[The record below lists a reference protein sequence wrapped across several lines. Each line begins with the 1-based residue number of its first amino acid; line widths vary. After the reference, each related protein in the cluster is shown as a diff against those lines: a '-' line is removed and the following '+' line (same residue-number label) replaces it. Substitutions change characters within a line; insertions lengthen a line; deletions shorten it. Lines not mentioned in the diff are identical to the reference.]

1 MQQRQPHRVVP
12 STPNLVVSRDGH
24 PFATADSTPAAPA
37 AGGKAS
43 VSVHITPALD
53 ISTGADGAGVG
64 GVRGGFG
71 AAVAAASGL
80 PNSTGG
86 IAAGHLQSGTGH
98 AVNYPPSINSST
110 AGGHGRS
117 GSGGA
122 GGSGSGSLAGASGAA
137 PPPPP
142 LLPIGIPPRPSPSRN
157 LSSVHLP
164 LLAAD
169 HDSADDDTHEYRS
182 RPPYKASS
190 LLSMFI
196 PKPGPRTRLHPF
208 LLLPAFICGMLLTW
222 TGRPSDAARRI
233 VTSTLPSDYVAIAS
247 GRPNYTVHP
256 SGHLYVDPAA
266 LHASGD
272 SSPLALLDSDEA
284 SVRAMRHPI
293 HDLIQNATREWD
305 AKRARQSKT
314 LVEAVREYK
323 RRHKRNPP
331 KGFDKWF
338 EFAQA
343 NNVVLIDE
351 FDQTFNDI
359 LPFWAL
365 PPSVIAN
372 RSQVVQTDPN
382 AITLQII
389 NGKVEVAGTF
399 TEHPRAR
406 DQSGLMKRWT
416 KHVDDVNI
424 TMSGHDGPS
433 IMMDWGTRQKHI
445 DAAKAGKLLTQEE
458 ADAVDEDAAWWGF
471 PLACPPDSRIRRAY
485 NGLEI
490 NSLPRGPA
498 FVHDHTKTM
507 DLCAN
512 PEWQY
517 LHGFT
522 AWPGMRPRPLL
533 PLFSFAKMSIHSDIL
548 LTPLEQYWDHE
559 PWDPKW
565 EDKQSD
571 KAVWRG
577 STTGVW
583 FDRTTWWRA
592 SQRVRVWFMG
602 KDDKGSRRVRFLGQ
616 GVETPKGVES
626 LVEHDVPTRK
636 LVDKYLDFAFSGKAG
651 QCDVEDGSCD
661 AVKKLFDFQRAF
673 GWNEANEYRYLL
685 DLDGNAWSGRFHRLL
700 SSNSAV
706 IKSTIFPEWYNGW
719 IQPWVHYIPLRVDYT
734 DLFDIMAFFTGDLE
748 GRNAHPELG
757 KQIADN
763 GKEYAEKYW
772 RYADMETY
780 LFRLLLEWAR
790 VSSHDRASMDYTGPG
805 T

>member
-12 STPNLVVSRDGH
+12 STPNLVISRDGH
-24 PFATADSTPAAPA
+24 PFATAGDHQIQPAAS
-37 AGGKAS
+37 AGNAGTGS
-43 VSVHITPALD
+43 VAVHIPTSGAPHDQGLD
-53 ISTGADGAGVG
+53 AAPSSNGGRAGAGHLKSGTGLAGHYPPSSHSTATGAGHARNGSDGAGG
-64 GVRGGFG
+64 GG
-71 AAVAAASGL
+71 AA
-80 PNSTGG
+80 
-86 IAAGHLQSGTGH
+86 
-98 AVNYPPSINSST
+98 
-110 AGGHGRS
+110 
-117 GSGGA
+117 
-122 GGSGSGSLAGASGAA
+122 
-137 PPPPP
+137 PP
-142 LLPIGIPPRPSPSRN
+142 LLPIGRTSPSRVAASSN
-157 LSSVHLP
+157 LSSSVHLP
-164 LLAAD
+164 LLAASD
-169 HDSADDDTHEYRS
+169 HDSAGAASALLDDDDTHAYRIRTPHKS
-182 RPPYKASS
+182 AASS
-190 LLSMFI
+190 LLSMFL

-222 TGRPSDAARRI
+222 TGQQSDTARRI

-247 GRPNYTVHP
+247 GRPNYTIHT

-266 LHASGD
+266 LHASAD
-272 SSPLALLDSDEA
+272 SSPLALLDSDQA

-293 HDLIQNATREWD
+293 HDLINNATREWE
-305 AKRARQSKT
+305 AKLARQSKT

-323 RRHKRNPP
+323 RRYNRNPP

-343 NNVVLIDE
+343 NSVVLIDE
-351 FDQTFNDI
+351 FDQTFNDV

-365 PPSVIAN
+365 PPSMIAN
-372 RSQVVQTDPN
+372 RSQTIQADPN
-382 AITLQII
+382 AITLKII
-389 NGKVEVAGTF
+389 KGKVEVAGTF
-399 TEHPRAR
+399 AKHPRAL
-406 DQSGLMKRWT
+406 DQSGLMKRWA
-416 KHVDDVNI
+416 KYVDDVNI

-433 IMMDWGTRQKHI
+433 IMMDWETRQKHI

-458 ADAVDEDAAWWGF
+458 ADGVNDDAAWWGY

-522 AWPGMRPRPLL
+522 AWPGARPRRLL

-602 KDDKGSRRVRFLGQ
+602 KDEQGSRRVRFLGQ

-763 GKEYAEKYW
+763 GKEYADKYW

-780 LFRLLLEWAR
+780 LFRVLLEWAR
-790 VSSHDRASMDYTGPG
+790 VSSHDRPSMDYTGPG